1 MGPAEAMDQGIS
13 WNICNKIRI
22 ELDLKRFEELR
33 LMLKKR
39 FRSQVLCH
47 GFESGML
54 YKSVPRNSSVM
65 FDSSLGRNDF
75 EVHLDGFLIFSKRR
89 SGYFPDLDLIVSE
102 VRMVLEDPSH
112 EPRTVTETESC
123 CSFRYTSCCQVS

>member
-89 SGYFPDLDLIVSE
+89 SGYFPDLDLVVSE
-102 VRMVLEDPSH
+102 VRMLLVACH
-112 EPRTVTETESC
+112 NTTKIVT
-123 CSFRYTSCCQVS
+123 CSNANTMVPMK

>member
-1 MGPAEAMDQGIS
+1 MYKALASLGG
-13 WNICNKIRI
+13 
-22 ELDLKRFEELR
+22 
-33 LMLKKR
+33 
-39 FRSQVLCH
+39 
-47 GFESGML
+47 L
-54 YKSVPRNSSVM
+54 YD
-65 FDSSLGRNDF
+65 FSLGRNDF
-75 EVHLDGFLIFSKRR
+75 EVYLDGFPIFSKRR